1 MPSFLLSKLKQ
12 AQPSMR
18 RRLFLYMGA
27 LAALLLAVLLVA
39 LLLLGQL
46 KSPRAETEKALTFQM
61 GAFRSDM
68 ASLWRNVSVMG
79 IHLSQD
85 MTAII
90 EEQTSDFSSLN
101 GDVAAVGD
109 LQEAMLEPL
118 CQYVRQTDCSGAF
131 IMLGASLSS
140 DPAVDSHAGLYV
152 QRSNA
157 EHTTSDLLLYRGMA
171 DIGRQHRVMPHRKWA
186 QEFCPA
192 DFPGLADQLEAAS
205 APIERACRTT
215 ELLTLPG
222 TTEQAILLTV
232 PMIGADGT
240 VYGLCGFSVNQTY
253 FLAHHAQPTGIG
265 SLACV
270 LSDSAEGLDVQR
282 GLLTYPTGDFCFVPD
297 ELLEKRSLRGGLS
310 AFVGTELSFVGISEP
325 FTVAA
330 GDEASP
336 DLTVLIPK
344 SDYDRALLKSRLEAA
359 GVLMLLLFF
368 AVSCCLFYTRRYLR
382 PILEDIDH
390 VTVAGGEKGKPIFE
404 ELLPISEKMRSHEEA
419 VTALK
424 AERQDAQD
432 RAEQLLGEKLGL
444 EEQVEG
450 MQGQLDDS
458 LAEIRRLAHLG
469 KKELKPADYDK
480 FLKGYAKLSAKEL
493 EICEALVSGL
503 STRQCAEQIGCAS
516 SIVDTY
522 RKRVYEKA
530 GIHRVRQLQLC
541 VALMRVEQQEQTITG
556 GKWEV
561 PYRSISLSR
570 RWVWACSC
578 WRRAVSTVD
587 FTWYSFIRSSRMGL
601 YLS

>member
-1 MPSFLLSKLKQ
+1 MPEFLLSKLKR
-12 AQPSMR
+12 AKPSMR
-18 RRLFLYMGA
+18 RRLLLYMGA
-27 LAALLLAVLLVA
+27 LAALLLFSLFAV

-46 KSPRAETEKALTFQM
+46 KSPREEMKKSLTFQM
-61 GAFRSDM
+61 EAFRSDVT
-68 ASLWRNVSVMG
+68 SLWRNVSVMG
-79 IHLSQD
+79 VHLSED
-85 MTAII
+85 MTALI
-90 EEQTSDFSSLN
+90 EERVKDFDALSGSADALEQ
-101 GDVAAVGD
+101 
-109 LQEAMLEPL
+109 LEASMLGPL
-118 CQYVRQTDCSGAF
+118 CQHVQQADCSGGF
-131 IMLGASLSS
+131 VLLSVSLNP
-140 DPAVDSHAGLYV
+140 DAAADSFSGLYV

-382 PILEDIDH
+382 PILRDIERLKDES
-390 VTVAGGEKGKPIFE
+390 GGTQMTFD
-404 ELLPISEKMRSHEEA
+404 ELQPVSARLRSHEQTITVLE
-419 VTALK
+419 T
-424 AERQDAQD
+424 
-432 RAEQLLGEKLGL
+432 EKLDLQG
-444 EEQVEG
+444 QVEH
-450 MQGQLDDS
+450 MQSQVVDTQEQLDDS
-458 LAEIRRLAHLG
+458 LAEIRRLAYLG
-469 KKELKPADYDK
+469 KKELDPADYQK
-480 FLKGYAKLSAKEL
+480 FLEGYAKLSSKEL
-493 EICEALVSGL
+493 EICAALAKGL
-503 STRQCAEQIGCAS
+503 SARQCAEQTGNALSTI
-516 SIVDTY
+516 DTY
-522 RKRVYEKA
+522 RKRVYEKTN
-530 GIHRVRQLQLC
+530 IHRVRQLRLC
-541 VALMRVEQQEQTITG
+541 YALMQLEQAEQD
-556 GKWEV
+556 K
-561 PYRSISLSR
+561 
-570 RWVWACSC
+570 
-578 WRRAVSTVD
+578 
-587 FTWYSFIRSSRMGL
+587 
-601 YLS
+601 

>member
-1 MPSFLLSKLKQ
+1 
-12 AQPSMR
+12 MR
-18 RRLFLYMGA
+18 RRLLLYMGA
-27 LAALLLAVLLVA
+27 LAALLLFSLFAV

-46 KSPRAETEKALTFQM
+46 KSPREEMKKSLTFQM
-61 GAFRSDM
+61 EAFRSDVT
-68 ASLWRNVSVMG
+68 SLWRNVSVMG
-79 IHLSQD
+79 VHLSED
-85 MTAII
+85 MTALI
-90 EEQTSDFSSLN
+90 EERVKDFDALSGSADALEQ
-101 GDVAAVGD
+101 
-109 LQEAMLEPL
+109 LEASMLGPL
-118 CQYVRQTDCSGAF
+118 CQYVQQADCSGGF
-131 IMLGASLSS
+131 VLLSVSLNP
-140 DPAVDSHAGLYV
+140 DAAADSFSGLYV

-222 TTEQAILLTV
+222 TTEQAILLSV
-232 PMIGADGT
+232 PMVGADGR

-253 FLAHHAQPTGIG
+253 FSAHHAQPSAVS

-270 LSDSAEGLDVQR
+270 LSDAAEGLDIQK
-282 GLLTYPTGDFCFVPD
+282 GLLTYPAGGFCFVPD
-297 ELLEKRSLRGGLS
+297 ELLAEKSLRGGLS

-330 GDEASP
+330 GDEAP
-336 DLTVLIPK
+336 HDLTVLISK
-344 SDYDRALLKSRLEAA
+344 AAYDRAVLKSVIEIAALLTLLVLFAA
-359 GVLMLLLFF
+359 G
-368 AVSCCLFYTRRYLR
+368 CCLFFTRRYLR

-390 VTVAGGEKGKPIFE
+390 VTAVGGEKGKPIFE
-404 ELLPISEKMRSHEEA
+404 ELLPISEKMRSHEEV

-469 KKELKPADYDK
+469 KKELDPADYQK
-480 FLKGYAKLSAKEL
+480 FVEGYAKLSSKEL
-493 EICEALVSGL
+493 EICAALAKGL
-503 STRQCAEQIGCAS
+503 SACQCAEQTGNALSTI
-516 SIVDTY
+516 DTY
-522 RKRVYEKA
+522 RKRVYGKTN
-530 GIHRVRQLQLC
+530 IHRVRQLRLC
-541 VALMRVEQQEQTITG
+541 YALMQLEQAEQD
-556 GKWEV
+556 K
-561 PYRSISLSR
+561 
-570 RWVWACSC
+570 
-578 WRRAVSTVD
+578 
-587 FTWYSFIRSSRMGL
+587 
-601 YLS
+601 

>member
-282 GLLTYPTGDFCFVPD
+282 GLLTYPAGGFCFVPD
-297 ELLEKRSLRGGLS
+297 ELLAEKSLRGGLS
-310 AFVGTELSFVGISEP
+310 AFVGSELFFVGISEP

-330 GDEASP
+330 GDEAP
-336 DLTVLIPK
+336 HDLTVLISK
-344 SDYDRALLKSRLEAA
+344 AAYDRAMLKSVIEIAA
-359 GVLMLLLFF
+359 LLTLLVFF
-368 AVSCCLFYTRRYLR
+368 AVGCCLFYTRRYLR

-516 SIVDTY
+516 STVDTY
-522 RKRVYEKA
+522 RKRVYEKT

-541 VALMRVEQQEQTITG
+541 VALMRMEQQESETQ
-556 GKWEV
+556 KE
-561 PYRSISLSR
+561 
-570 RWVWACSC
+570 
-578 WRRAVSTVD
+578 
-587 FTWYSFIRSSRMGL
+587 
-601 YLS
+601 

>member
-27 LAALLLAVLLVA
+27 LAVLLLAVLLVA

-68 ASLWRNVSVMG
+68 TSLWRNVSVMG
-79 IHLSQD
+79 VHLSQD
-85 MTAII
+85 MTALI

-101 GDVAAVGD
+101 GDVDAVGA

-131 IMLGASLSS
+131 ILLGASLSS

-152 QRSNA
+152 QRGNA
-157 EHTTSDLLLYRGMA
+157 EHTTGDLLLYRGMA
-171 DIGRQHRVMPHRKWA
+171 DIGRRHKVMPHRKWA
-186 QEFCPA
+186 QEF
-192 DFPGLADQLEAAS
+192 DLSSFPGFAEHLEKAS
-205 APIERACRTT
+205 APIERSCRTT
-215 ELLTLPG
+215 EFVTLPG

-270 LSDSAEGLDVQR
+270 LSDAAEGLDVQR

-297 ELLEKRSLRGGLS
+297 ELLEKRSLRGGLT
-310 AFVGTELSFVGISEP
+310 AFAGSELSFVGISEP
-325 FTVAA
+325 FTVAT
-330 GDEASP
+330 GDEEP
-336 DLTVLIPK
+336 HVLTVLISK
-344 SDYDRALLKSRLEAA
+344 TAYDRAMLKSVIEIAALLTLLVLFAA
-359 GVLMLLLFF
+359 G
-368 AVSCCLFYTRRYLR
+368 CCLFYTRRYLR

-390 VTVAGGEKGKPIFE
+390 VTVAGGEKGTPIFE

-450 MQGQLDDS
+450 MQEQLDDS

-469 KKELKPADYDK
+469 KKELKPADYEK
-480 FLKGYAKLSAKEL
+480 FLKGYAKLSTKEL
-493 EICEALVSGL
+493 ETCEALVSGL

-516 SIVDTY
+516 STVDTY
-522 RKRVYEKA
+522 RKRVYEKT
-530 GIHRVRQLQLC
+530 GINRVRQLRLC
-541 VALMRVEQQEQTITG
+541 VALMRMEQQESETQ
-556 GKWEV
+556 KE
-561 PYRSISLSR
+561 
-570 RWVWACSC
+570 
-578 WRRAVSTVD
+578 
-587 FTWYSFIRSSRMGL
+587 
-601 YLS
+601 

>member
-1 MPSFLLSKLKQ
+1 
-12 AQPSMR
+12 MR

-382 PILEDIDH
+382 PILRDIERLKDES
-390 VTVAGGEKGKPIFE
+390 GGTQMTFD
-404 ELLPISEKMRSHEEA
+404 ELQPVSARLRSHEQTITVLE
-419 VTALK
+419 T
-424 AERQDAQD
+424 
-432 RAEQLLGEKLGL
+432 EKLDLQG
-444 EEQVEG
+444 QVEH
-450 MQGQLDDS
+450 MQSQVVDTQEQLDDS
-458 LAEIRRLAHLG
+458 LAEIRRLAYLG
-469 KKELKPADYDK
+469 KKELDPADYQK
-480 FLKGYAKLSAKEL
+480 FLEGYAKLSSKEL
-493 EICEALVSGL
+493 EICAALAKGL
-503 STRQCAEQIGCAS
+503 SARQCAEQTGNALSTI
-516 SIVDTY
+516 DTY
-522 RKRVYEKA
+522 RKRVYGKTN
-530 GIHRVRQLQLC
+530 IHRVRQLRLC
-541 VALMRVEQQEQTITG
+541 YALMQLEQAEQD
-556 GKWEV
+556 K
-561 PYRSISLSR
+561 
-570 RWVWACSC
+570 
-578 WRRAVSTVD
+578 
-587 FTWYSFIRSSRMGL
+587 
-601 YLS
+601 

>member
-1 MPSFLLSKLKQ
+1 MPEFLLSKLKR
-12 AQPSMR
+12 AKPSMR
-18 RRLFLYMGA
+18 RRLLLYMGA
-27 LAALLLAVLLVA
+27 LAALLLFSLFAV

-68 ASLWRNVSVMG
+68 SSLWRNVSVMG
-79 IHLSQD
+79 IHLSED
-85 MTAII
+85 ITALI

-101 GDVAAVGD
+101 GDVAAVGV

-118 CQYVRQTDCSGAF
+118 CQYVQQADCSGGF
-131 IMLGASLSS
+131 VLLSVSLNP
-140 DPAVDSHAGLYV
+140 DAAADSFSGLYV

-222 TTEQAILLTV
+222 TTEQAILLSV
-232 PMIGADGT
+232 PMVGADGR

-253 FLAHHAQPTGIG
+253 FSAHHAQPSAVS

-270 LSDSAEGLDVQR
+270 LSDAAEGLDIQK
-282 GLLTYPTGDFCFVPD
+282 GLLTYPAGGFCFVPD
-297 ELLEKRSLRGGLS
+297 ELLAEKSLRGGLS

-330 GDEASP
+330 GDEAP
-336 DLTVLIPK
+336 HDLTVLIPK

-382 PILEDIDH
+382 PILRDIERLKDES
-390 VTVAGGEKGKPIFE
+390 GGTQMTFD
-404 ELLPISEKMRSHEEA
+404 ELQPVSARLRSHEQTITVLE
-419 VTALK
+419 T
-424 AERQDAQD
+424 
-432 RAEQLLGEKLGL
+432 EKLDLQG
-444 EEQVEG
+444 QVEH
-450 MQGQLDDS
+450 MQSQVVDTQEQLDDS
-458 LAEIRRLAHLG
+458 LAEIRRLAYLG
-469 KKELKPADYDK
+469 KKELDPADYQK
-480 FLKGYAKLSAKEL
+480 FLEGYAKLSSKEL
-493 EICEALVSGL
+493 EICAALAKGL
-503 STRQCAEQIGCAS
+503 SARQCAEQTGNALSTI
-516 SIVDTY
+516 DTY
-522 RKRVYEKA
+522 RKRVYGKTN
-530 GIHRVRQLQLC
+530 IHRVRQLRLC
-541 VALMRVEQQEQTITG
+541 YALMQLEQAEQD
-556 GKWEV
+556 K
-561 PYRSISLSR
+561 
-570 RWVWACSC
+570 
-578 WRRAVSTVD
+578 
-587 FTWYSFIRSSRMGL
+587 
-601 YLS
+601 

>member
-1 MPSFLLSKLKQ
+1 
-12 AQPSMR
+12 MR
-18 RRLFLYMGA
+18 RRLLLYMGA
-27 LAALLLAVLLVA
+27 LAALLLFSLFAV

-46 KSPRAETEKALTFQM
+46 KSPREEMKKSLTFQM
-61 GAFRSDM
+61 EAFRSDVT
-68 ASLWRNVSVMG
+68 SLWRNVSVMG
-79 IHLSQD
+79 IHLSED
-85 MTAII
+85 MTALI

-101 GDVAAVGD
+101 GDVDAVGA

-131 IMLGASLSS
+131 ILLAASLSS

-215 ELLTLPG
+215 EFITLPG

-253 FLAHHAQPTGIG
+253 FSAHHAQPTGIG

-297 ELLEKRSLRGGLS
+297 ELLEKRSLRGGLT
-310 AFVGTELSFVGISEP
+310 AFVGSELSFVGISEP
-325 FTVAA
+325 FTVAV
-330 GDEASP
+330 GDEAP
-336 DLTVLIPK
+336 HDLTVLISK
-344 SDYDRALLKSRLEAA
+344 AAYDRAMLKSVIEIAA
-359 GVLMLLLFF
+359 LLTLLVFF
-368 AVSCCLFYTRRYLR
+368 AVGCCLFYTRRYLR

-419 VTALK
+419 VTVLK

-450 MQGQLDDS
+450 MQEQLDDS
-458 LAEIRRLAHLG
+458 LAEIRRLAYLG
-469 KKELKPADYDK
+469 KKELDPADYQK
-480 FLKGYAKLSAKEL
+480 FLEGYAKLSSKEL
-493 EICEALVSGL
+493 EICAAMAKGL
-503 STRQCAEQIGCAS
+503 SARQCAEQTGNALSTI
-516 SIVDTY
+516 DTY
-522 RKRVYEKA
+522 RKRVYGKTN
-530 GIHRVRQLQLC
+530 IHRVRQLRLC
-541 VALMRVEQQEQTITG
+541 YALMQLEQAEQD
-556 GKWEV
+556 K
-561 PYRSISLSR
+561 
-570 RWVWACSC
+570 
-578 WRRAVSTVD
+578 
-587 FTWYSFIRSSRMGL
+587 
-601 YLS
+601 

>member
-382 PILEDIDH
+382 PILRDIERLKDES
-390 VTVAGGEKGKPIFE
+390 GGTQMTFD
-404 ELLPISEKMRSHEEA
+404 ELQPVSARLRSHEQTITVLE
-419 VTALK
+419 T
-424 AERQDAQD
+424 
-432 RAEQLLGEKLGL
+432 EKLDLQG
-444 EEQVEG
+444 QVEH
-450 MQGQLDDS
+450 MQSQVVDTQEQLDDS
-458 LAEIRRLAHLG
+458 LAEIRRLAYLG
-469 KKELKPADYDK
+469 KRELDPADYQK
-480 FLKGYAKLSAKEL
+480 FLEGYAKLSSKEL
-493 EICEALVSGL
+493 EICAALAKGL
-503 STRQCAEQIGCAS
+503 SARQCAEQTGNALSTI
-516 SIVDTY
+516 DTY
-522 RKRVYEKA
+522 RKRVYGKTN
-530 GIHRVRQLQLC
+530 IHRVRQLRLC
-541 VALMRVEQQEQTITG
+541 YALMQLEQAEQD
-556 GKWEV
+556 K
-561 PYRSISLSR
+561 
-570 RWVWACSC
+570 
-578 WRRAVSTVD
+578 
-587 FTWYSFIRSSRMGL
+587 
-601 YLS
+601 

>member
-18 RRLFLYMGA
+18 RRLFLYMDA

-382 PILEDIDH
+382 PILRDIERLKDES
-390 VTVAGGEKGKPIFE
+390 GGTQMTFD
-404 ELLPISEKMRSHEEA
+404 ELQPVSARLRSHEQTITVLE
-419 VTALK
+419 T
-424 AERQDAQD
+424 
-432 RAEQLLGEKLGL
+432 EKLDLQG
-444 EEQVEG
+444 QVEH
-450 MQGQLDDS
+450 MQSQVVDTQEQLDDS
-458 LAEIRRLAHLG
+458 LAEIRRLAYLG
-469 KKELKPADYDK
+469 KKDLDPADYQK
-480 FLKGYAKLSAKEL
+480 FLEGYAKLSSKEL
-493 EICEALVSGL
+493 EICAALAKGL
-503 STRQCAEQIGCAS
+503 SARQCAEQTGNALSTI
-516 SIVDTY
+516 DTY
-522 RKRVYEKA
+522 RKRVYGKTN
-530 GIHRVRQLQLC
+530 IHRVRQLRLC
-541 VALMRVEQQEQTITG
+541 YALMQLEQAEQD
-556 GKWEV
+556 K
-561 PYRSISLSR
+561 
-570 RWVWACSC
+570 
-578 WRRAVSTVD
+578 
-587 FTWYSFIRSSRMGL
+587 
-601 YLS
+601 

>member
-79 IHLSQD
+79 VHLSQD
-85 MTAII
+85 MTALI

-101 GDVAAVGD
+101 GDVDAVGA

-297 ELLEKRSLRGGLS
+297 ELMEKRSLRGGLT
-310 AFVGTELSFVGISEP
+310 AFAGSELSFVGISEP

-382 PILEDIDH
+382 PILRDIERLKDES
-390 VTVAGGEKGKPIFE
+390 GGTQMTFD
-404 ELLPISEKMRSHEEA
+404 ELQPVSARLRSHEQTITVLE
-419 VTALK
+419 T
-424 AERQDAQD
+424 
-432 RAEQLLGEKLGL
+432 EKLDLQG
-444 EEQVEG
+444 QVEH
-450 MQGQLDDS
+450 MQSQVVDTQEQLDDS
-458 LAEIRRLAHLG
+458 LAEIRRLAYLG
-469 KKELKPADYDK
+469 KKELDPADYQK
-480 FLKGYAKLSAKEL
+480 FLEGYAKLSSKEL
-493 EICEALVSGL
+493 EICAALAKGL
-503 STRQCAEQIGCAS
+503 SARQCAEQTGNALSTI
-516 SIVDTY
+516 DTY
-522 RKRVYEKA
+522 RKRVYGKTN
-530 GIHRVRQLQLC
+530 IHRVRQLRLC
-541 VALMRVEQQEQTITG
+541 YALMQLEQAEQD
-556 GKWEV
+556 K
-561 PYRSISLSR
+561 
-570 RWVWACSC
+570 
-578 WRRAVSTVD
+578 
-587 FTWYSFIRSSRMGL
+587 
-601 YLS
+601 

>member
-27 LAALLLAVLLVA
+27 LAVLLLAVLLVA
-39 LLLLGQL
+39 LLLLGRL

-79 IHLSQD
+79 VHLSQD

-101 GDVAAVGD
+101 GDVDAVGA

-131 IMLGASLSS
+131 ILLGASLSS

-152 QRSNA
+152 QRGNA
-157 EHTTSDLLLYRGMA
+157 EHTTGELLLYRGMA
-171 DIGRQHRVMPHRKWA
+171 DIGRRHKVMPHRKWA
-186 QEFCPA
+186 QEF
-192 DFPGLADQLEAAS
+192 DLSSFPGFAEHLEKAS
-205 APIERACRTT
+205 APIERSCRTT
-215 ELLTLPG
+215 EFITLPG

-297 ELLEKRSLRGGLS
+297 ELMEKRSLRGGLT
-310 AFVGTELSFVGISEP
+310 AFAGSELSFVGISEP

-330 GDEASP
+330 GDEAP
-336 DLTVLIPK
+336 HDLTVLISK
-344 SDYDRALLKSRLEAA
+344 ATYDRAMLKSVIEIAA
-359 GVLMLLLFF
+359 LLTLLVFF
-368 AVSCCLFYTRRYLR
+368 AVGCCLFYTRRYLR

-419 VTALK
+419 VTVLK

-480 FLKGYAKLSAKEL
+480 FLKGYAKLSTKEL

-516 SIVDTY
+516 STVDTY
-522 RKRVYEKA
+522 RKRVYEKT
-530 GIHRVRQLQLC
+530 GIHKVRQLQLC
-541 VALMRVEQQEQTITG
+541 VALMRMEQQDAEAQ
-556 GKWEV
+556 KE
-561 PYRSISLSR
+561 S
-570 RWVWACSC
+570 
-578 WRRAVSTVD
+578 
-587 FTWYSFIRSSRMGL
+587 
-601 YLS
+601 

>member
-46 KSPRAETEKALTFQM
+46 KSPRAETEKALSFQM

-79 IHLSQD
+79 IHLSED
-85 MTAII
+85 MTALI

-101 GDVAAVGD
+101 GDVAAVGA
-109 LQEAMLEPL
+109 LQESMLEPL

-131 IMLGASLSS
+131 ILLGASLSS

-152 QRSNA
+152 QRGNA
-157 EHTTSDLLLYRGMA
+157 EHTTGDLLLYRGMA
-171 DIGRQHRVMPHRKWA
+171 DIGRRHKVMPHRKWA
-186 QEFCPA
+186 QEF
-192 DFPGLADQLEAAS
+192 DLSSFPGFAEHLEKAS
-205 APIERACRTT
+205 APIERSCRTT
-215 ELLTLPG
+215 EFITLPG

-297 ELLEKRSLRGGLS
+297 ELLEKRSLRGGLT
-310 AFVGTELSFVGISEP
+310 AFVGSELSFVGISEP
-325 FTVAA
+325 FTVAV
-330 GDEASP
+330 GDGVP
-336 DLTVLIPK
+336 HDLTVLISK
-344 SDYDRALLKSRLEAA
+344 AAYDRAMLKSVIEIAA
-359 GVLMLLLFF
+359 LLTLLVFF
-368 AVSCCLFYTRRYLR
+368 AVGCCLFYTRRYLR

-419 VTALK
+419 VTVLR

-444 EEQVEG
+444 QEQVEG

-469 KKELKPADYDK
+469 KKELKPADYEK
-480 FLKGYAKLSAKEL
+480 FLKGYAKLSTKEL

-503 STRQCAEQIGCAS
+503 STRQCAEQLGCAS
-516 SIVDTY
+516 STVDTY
-522 RKRVYEKA
+522 RKRVYEKT

-541 VALMRVEQQEQTITG
+541 VALMRMEQQESETQ
-556 GKWEV
+556 KE
-561 PYRSISLSR
+561 
-570 RWVWACSC
+570 
-578 WRRAVSTVD
+578 
-587 FTWYSFIRSSRMGL
+587 
-601 YLS
+601 

>member
-46 KSPRAETEKALTFQM
+46 KSPRTETEKALSFQM

-79 IHLSQD
+79 VHLSED
-85 MTAII
+85 MTALI
-90 EEQTSDFSSLN
+90 EERVKDFDALSGSADALEQ
-101 GDVAAVGD
+101 
-109 LQEAMLEPL
+109 LEASMLGPL
-118 CQYVRQTDCSGAF
+118 CQYVQQADCSGGF
-131 IMLGASLSS
+131 VLLSVSLNP
-140 DPAVDSHAGLYV
+140 DAAADSFSGLYV

-222 TTEQAILLTV
+222 TTEQAILLSV
-232 PMIGADGT
+232 PMVGADGR

-253 FLAHHAQPTGIG
+253 FSAHHAQPSAVS

-270 LSDSAEGLDVQR
+270 LSDAAEGLDIQK
-282 GLLTYPTGDFCFVPD
+282 GLLTYPAGGFCFVPD
-297 ELLEKRSLRGGLS
+297 ELLAEKSLRGGLS

-330 GDEASP
+330 GDEAP
-336 DLTVLIPK
+336 HDLTVLIPK

-382 PILEDIDH
+382 PILRDIERLKDES
-390 VTVAGGEKGKPIFE
+390 GGTQMTFD
-404 ELLPISEKMRSHEEA
+404 ELQPVSARLRSHEQTITVLE
-419 VTALK
+419 T
-424 AERQDAQD
+424 
-432 RAEQLLGEKLGL
+432 EKLDLQG
-444 EEQVEG
+444 QVEH
-450 MQGQLDDS
+450 MQSQVVDTQEQLDDS
-458 LAEIRRLAHLG
+458 LAEIRRLAYLG
-469 KKELKPADYDK
+469 KKELDPADYQK
-480 FLKGYAKLSAKEL
+480 FLEGYAKLSSKEL
-493 EICEALVSGL
+493 EICAALAKGL
-503 STRQCAEQIGCAS
+503 SARQCAEQTGNALSTI
-516 SIVDTY
+516 DTY
-522 RKRVYEKA
+522 RKRVYGKTN
-530 GIHRVRQLQLC
+530 IHRVRQLRLC
-541 VALMRVEQQEQTITG
+541 YALMQLEQAEQD
-556 GKWEV
+556 K
-561 PYRSISLSR
+561 
-570 RWVWACSC
+570 
-578 WRRAVSTVD
+578 
-587 FTWYSFIRSSRMGL
+587 
-601 YLS
+601 